1 MIKENI
7 FRNTFNHC
15 IFLHEVKRRSE
26 IDLINCINGVSNL
39 EGTVRVLYQRV
50 KRPLPLGPQPVRLCP
65 QKCDCVVYNAT
76 QSFNLQSDASYLMA
90 EDSDEKIYLNTLSVA
105 RCIVLETKFPNTRIT
120 T

>member
-65 QKCDCVVYNAT
+65 QKFDCVAT

-105 RCIVLETKFPNTRIT
+105 RCIVLETKFPSTRKT

>member
-39 EGTVRVLYQRV
+39 EGTVRVLYQYKLLKNLSHQLV
-50 KRPLPLGPQPVRLCP
+50 KVVRKSLLKYGILKP
-65 QKCDCVVYNAT
+65 
-76 QSFNLQSDASYLMA
+76 
-90 EDSDEKIYLNTLSVA
+90 
-105 RCIVLETKFPNTRIT
+105 
-120 T
+120 